1 METPSSRNW
10 VSVGL
15 LFDLLDC
22 DYGGCG
28 AGRKAHCKIM
38 NHVPE
43 VQTIVAIREG
53 VAKARRIVIKVGT
66 NVVMRDD
73 GRLALSQLYGIAE
86 AVARLRQ
93 HGRDV
98 LIVSSGAVGLGMERI
113 GMAVRPT
120 ELSQIQ
126 ACAAIGQSRLMAIY
140 DDAFDKLGCRTAQV
154 LLTEDD
160 FRDPARY
167 SNLRST
173 LVSLLALGVIPV
185 INENDTVS
193 TAELD
198 HPTDSLERER
208 VFGDNDKLSALV
220 MTHIDADL
228 LLLLSDVDGLYTA
241 DPRTEGAELLGQV
254 ADITDQ
260 VLNFAQGR
268 SGRGRGGMS
277 TKLEAARIA
286 TEANRLAVIANGRL
300 PHVIERVCAGEV
312 VGTLFLT
319 RESA

>member
-1 METPSSRNW
+1 MKSVSGTESSVEVRRR
-10 VSVGL
+10 V
-15 LFDLLDC
+15 
-22 DYGGCG
+22 
-28 AGRKAHCKIM
+28 AQAH
-38 NHVPE
+38 
-43 VQTIVAIREG
+43 
-53 VAKARRIVIKVGT
+53 RIVIKVGT

-86 AVARLRQ
+86 SVARLR
-93 HGRDV
+93 HEGRDV
-98 LIVSSGAVGLGMERI
+98 LMVSSGAVGLGMERI
-113 GMAVRPT
+113 GLSSRPT
-120 ELSQIQ
+120 ELAQIQ

-160 FRDPARY
+160 FRDPVRY

-173 LVSLLALGVIPV
+173 LVSLLAMGVIPV

-198 HPTDSLERER
+198 HPADSPERQR

-228 LLLLSDVDGLYTA
+228 LLLLSDVNGLYTA
-241 DPRTEGAELLGQV
+241 EPSRDGAQLMSEVSGV
-254 ADITDQ
+254 SDE
-260 VLNFAQGR
+260 VLTFAQGKN
-268 SGRGRGGMS
+268 GRGRGGMLS
-277 TKLEAARIA
+277 KLEAARVA
-286 TEANRLAVIANGRL
+286 TEAGGMAVIANGRM

-312 VGTLFLT
+312 VGTLFLPQ
-319 RESA
+319 EGK

>member
-1 METPSSRNW
+1 M
-10 VSVGL
+10 
-15 LFDLLDC
+15 
-22 DYGGCG
+22 
-28 AGRKAHCKIM
+28 M
-38 NHVPE
+38 NQAAE
-43 VQTIVAIREG
+43 VQPSTRIREN
-53 VAKARRIVIKVGT
+53 VAQARRIVIKVGT

-86 AVARLRQ
+86 AVASLHQ
-93 HGRDV
+93 QGRDV
-98 LIVSSGAVGLGMERI
+98 LMVSSGAVGLGMERI
-113 GMAVRPT
+113 GLSIRPT

-140 DDAFDKLGCRTAQV
+140 DYAFDKLGCRTAQV

-167 SNLRST
+167 SNLRAT

-198 HPTDSLERER
+198 HPTDSSERER
-208 VFGDNDKLSALV
+208 VFGDNDKLSAEV

-241 DPRTEGAELLGQV
+241 DPSTDGAQLLSQV
-254 ADITDQ
+254 PEITDE
-260 VLNFAQGR
+260 VLSFAQGKNR
-268 SGRGRGGMS
+268 RGRGGMS
-277 TKLEAARIA
+277 TKLAAARIA
-286 TEANRLAVIANGRL
+286 TEANGLAVIANGRF
-300 PHVIERVCAGEV
+300 PQVIERVCAGEV
-312 VGTLFLT
+312 VGTLFLP
-319 RESA
+319 RGAE

>member
-1 METPSSRNW
+1 M
-10 VSVGL
+10 
-15 LFDLLDC
+15 
-22 DYGGCG
+22 
-28 AGRKAHCKIM
+28 KQ
-38 NHVPE
+38 VPE
-43 VQTIVAIREG
+43 IETRAAIREK
-53 VAKARRIVIKVGT
+53 VAHARRVVIKVGT

-73 GRLALSQLYGIAE
+73 GRLALSQLYSIAE
-86 AVARLRQ
+86 AVAKLRQ
-93 HGRDV
+93 QGRDV
-98 LIVSSGAVGLGMERI
+98 LMVSSGAVGLGMERI
-113 GMAVRPT
+113 GLASRPT

-140 DDAFDKLGCRTAQV
+140 DDAFDKLGCHAAQV

-167 SNLRST
+167 GNLRST
-173 LVSLLALGVIPV
+173 LISLLDLGVIPV

-198 HPTDSLERER
+198 HPADSPERER

-241 DPRTEGAELLGQV
+241 DPRTVGAQLISQIPV
-254 ADITDQ
+254 ITDE

-268 SGRGRGGMS
+268 NGRGRGGML
-277 TKLEAARIA
+277 TKLAAARIA
-286 TEANRLAVIANGRL
+286 TEANGLAVIANGRL
-300 PHVIERVCAGEV
+300 PNVIERVCAGEI
-312 VGTLFLT
+312 VGTLFLARGT
-319 RESA
+319 E

>member
-1 METPSSRNW
+1 
-10 VSVGL
+10 
-15 LFDLLDC
+15 
-22 DYGGCG
+22 
-28 AGRKAHCKIM
+28 M
-38 NHVPE
+38 NHTSE
-43 VQTIVAIREG
+43 IEQNATIRDQVANS
-53 VAKARRIVIKVGT
+53 RRIVIKVGT

-93 HGRDV
+93 QGRDV
-98 LIVSSGAVGLGMERI
+98 LMVSSGAVGLGMERI
-113 GMAVRPT
+113 GLTTRPT

-173 LVSLLALGVIPV
+173 LVSLLELGVIPV

-198 HPTDSLERER
+198 HPADSPERER

-241 DPRTEGAELLGQV
+241 DPSTKGAQLLGEV
-254 ADITDQ
+254 SNITDE
-260 VLNFAQGR
+260 VMNFAQGKNR
-268 SGRGRGGMS
+268 RGRGGMS
-277 TKLEAARIA
+277 TKLAAARIA
-286 TEANRLAVIANGRL
+286 TEANGLAVIANGRL
-300 PHVIERVCAGEV
+300 PQVIERVCAGEI
-312 VGTLFLT
+312 VGTLFLP
-319 RESA
+319 RGAK

>member
-1 METPSSRNW
+1 MNQSPEIETSALR
-10 VSVGL
+10 
-15 LFDLLDC
+15 
-22 DYGGCG
+22 
-28 AGRKAHCKIM
+28 REK
-38 NHVPE
+38 
-43 VQTIVAIREG
+43 VAT
-53 VAKARRIVIKVGT
+53 ARRIVIKVGT

-93 HGRDV
+93 QGRDI
-98 LIVSSGAVGLGMERI
+98 LMVSSGAVGLGMDRI
-113 GMAVRPT
+113 GLATRPT

-160 FRDPARY
+160 FRDPVRY
-167 SNLRST
+167 RNLRST
-173 LVSLLALGVIPV
+173 LVSLLAMGVIPV

-198 HPTDSLERER
+198 HPSDIAERQR

-241 DPRTEGAELLGQV
+241 EPAAEDAQLISEVSQ
-254 ADITDQ
+254 ITHE
-260 VLNFAQGR
+260 VREFAQG
-268 SGRGRGGMS
+268 
-277 TKLEAARIA
+277 K
-286 TEANRLAVIANGRL
+286 NG
-300 PHVIERVCAGEV
+300 
-312 VGTLFLT
+312 
-319 RESA
+319 

>member
-1 METPSSRNW
+1 MAVSSREPMNE
-10 VSVGL
+10 
-15 LFDLLDC
+15 
-22 DYGGCG
+22 
-28 AGRKAHCKIM
+28 ATKI
-38 NHVPE
+38 
-43 VQTIVAIREG
+43 QTSPVIREA
-53 VAKARRIVIKVGT
+53 VARAHRIVIKVGT

-73 GRLALSQLYGIAE
+73 GRLALSRLYGIAE

-93 HGRDV
+93 QGRDV
-98 LIVSSGAVGLGMERI
+98 LLVSSGAVGLGMDRI
-113 GMAVRPT
+113 GLATRPT
-120 ELSQIQ
+120 ELSLIQ

-160 FRDPARY
+160 FRDQERY
-167 SNLRST
+167 RNLRST

-198 HPTDSLERER
+198 HPADSPERQR

-241 DPRTEGAELLGQV
+241 EPGTDSAQLLSQV
-254 ADITDQ
+254 PQITGE
-260 VLNFAQGR
+260 VLKFARGKN
-268 SGRGRGGMS
+268 GRGRGGML

-286 TEANRLAVIANGRL
+286 TEANGMAVIANGRL
-300 PHVIERVCAGEV
+300 PHAIERVCAGEI
-312 VGTLFLT
+312 VGTLFLPRGT
-319 RESA
+319 E

>member
-1 METPSSRNW
+1 MNRIPEIQPSEALRE
-10 VSVGL
+10 
-15 LFDLLDC
+15 
-22 DYGGCG
+22 
-28 AGRKAHCKIM
+28 K
-38 NHVPE
+38 
-43 VQTIVAIREG
+43 VAL
-53 VAKARRIVIKVGT
+53 ARRIVIKVGT

-93 HGRDV
+93 EGRDV

-113 GMAVRPT
+113 GLASRPT

-140 DDAFDKLGCRTAQV
+140 DDAFDKLGCHAAQV

-160 FRDPARY
+160 FRDSARY

-173 LVSLLALGVIPV
+173 LVALLALGVIPV

-198 HPTDSLERER
+198 HPADSPERER

-228 LLLLSDVDGLYTA
+228 LLLLSDVDGLYTS
-241 DPRTEGAELLGQV
+241 DPRNDGAQLLV
-254 ADITDQ
+254 EVSSITDEVQ
-260 VLNFAQGR
+260 TFAQGR
-268 SGRGRGGMS
+268 NRRGRGGMS
-277 TKLEAARIA
+277 TKLEAARVA
-286 TEANRLAVIANGRL
+286 TEANGLAVIANGRL
-300 PHVIERVCAGEV
+300 PHVIERVCAGEI
-312 VGTLFLT
+312 VGTLFLP
-319 RESA
+319 RGMQ

>member
-1 METPSSRNW
+1 MSH
-10 VSVGL
+10 
-15 LFDLLDC
+15 LLDIEPS
-22 DYGGCG
+22 
-28 AGRKAHCKIM
+28 A
-38 NHVPE
+38 
-43 VQTIVAIREG
+43 TIREK
-53 VAKARRIVIKVGT
+53 VAQARRIVIKVGT

-73 GRLALSQLYGIAE
+73 GRLALSQVYGIAE

-93 HGRDV
+93 QGRDV
-98 LIVSSGAVGLGMERI
+98 LMVSSGAVGLGMERI
-113 GMAVRPT
+113 GLASRPT

-173 LVSLLALGVIPV
+173 LVALLAMGVIPV

-198 HPTDSLERER
+198 HPSNSPERER

-241 DPRTEGAELLGQV
+241 DPTAEGAQLLGQV
-254 ADITDQ
+254 FDITDE
-260 VLNFAQGR
+260 VLNFAQGKN
-268 SGRGRGGMS
+268 GRGRGGML
-277 TKLEAARIA
+277 TKLAAARIA
-286 TEANRLAVIANGRL
+286 TESNGLAVIANGRL
-300 PHVIERVCAGEV
+300 PQVIERVCAGEI
-312 VGTLFLT
+312 VGTLFLP
-319 RESA
+319 REIK

>member
-1 METPSSRNW
+1 MKSVVRTPSS
-10 VSVGL
+10 
-15 LFDLLDC
+15 
-22 DYGGCG
+22 
-28 AGRKAHCKIM
+28 I
-38 NHVPE
+38 E
-43 VQTIVAIREG
+43 VRHG
-53 VAKARRIVIKVGT
+53 VAQAHRIVIKVGT

-86 AVARLRQ
+86 SVARLR
-93 HGRDV
+93 HEGRDV
-98 LIVSSGAVGLGMERI
+98 LMVSSGAVGLGMERI
-113 GMAVRPT
+113 GVSSRPT
-120 ELSQIQ
+120 ELAQIQ

-160 FRDPARY
+160 FRDPVRY

-173 LVSLLALGVIPV
+173 LVSLLAMGVIPV

-198 HPTDSLERER
+198 HPADSSERQR

-228 LLLLSDVDGLYTA
+228 LLLLSDVNGLYTA
-241 DPRTEGAELLGQV
+241 EPSRDGAQLMSAVSGVGDE
-254 ADITDQ
+254 
-260 VLNFAQGR
+260 VLTFAQGKN
-268 SGRGRGGMS
+268 GRGRGGMLS
-277 TKLEAARIA
+277 KLEAARVA
-286 TEANRLAVIANGRL
+286 TEAGGMAVIANGRM

-312 VGTLFLT
+312 VGTLFLPQ
-319 RESA
+319 ESK

>member
-1 METPSSRNW
+1 M
-10 VSVGL
+10 
-15 LFDLLDC
+15 
-22 DYGGCG
+22 
-28 AGRKAHCKIM
+28 RK
-38 NHVPE
+38 P
-43 VQTIVAIREG
+43 VAQ
-53 VAKARRIVIKVGT
+53 ARRIVIKVGT

-86 AVARLRQ
+86 AVASLRQ
-93 HGRDV
+93 QGRDV

-113 GMAVRPT
+113 GLSGRPT

-160 FRDPARY
+160 FRDPIRY
-167 SNLRST
+167 RNLRST
-173 LVSLLALGVIPV
+173 LVSLLSLGVIPV

-198 HPTDSLERER
+198 HPTDSAGRER

-220 MTHIDADL
+220 MTHIDAEL
-228 LLLLSDVDGLYTA
+228 LLLLSDVEGLYTA
-241 DPRTEGAELLGQV
+241 EPSTDGAQLISYVSE
-254 ADITDQ
+254 ITDK
-260 VLNFAQGR
+260 VLSFAQGKN
-268 SGRGRGGMS
+268 GRGRGGMS

-286 TEANRLAVIANGRL
+286 TQASGLAVIANGRL
-300 PHVIERVCAGEV
+300 PHVIDRVCSGEV
-312 VGTLFLT
+312 VGTLFLS
-319 RESA
+319 RSAK